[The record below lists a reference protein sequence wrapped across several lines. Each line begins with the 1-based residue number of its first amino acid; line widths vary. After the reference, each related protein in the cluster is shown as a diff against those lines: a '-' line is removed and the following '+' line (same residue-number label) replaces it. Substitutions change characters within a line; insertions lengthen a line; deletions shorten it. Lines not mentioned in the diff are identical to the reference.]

1 MVHKDLHIVW
11 LFRPWNE
18 EWVNQQ
24 QQQQHKICV
33 YFRILTWWYLAWS
46 IASTPSLCQKWW
58 SLTPCGQSVDV
69 LLARHACA
77 AERNYIN
84 YVSLEFRM
92 EVTYNNKPLSAGV
105 RNSVLSK
112 CHCHTQSHTLYVF
125 FSNFRSQC
133 VFSSIIIQ
141 IQNSTLHITDN
152 NSTQD
157 RLLMRRALHYEALN
171 KCVCVCDVPLAPVK
185 FVCPWENC
193 AVLREC
199 VCVCVS
205 ATSAI
210 SKKLIWFIQ
219 EMIQHNGT
227 YNLF

>member
-1 MVHKDLHIVW
+1 MDKVSTFYLQDTRALRRGIILITCH
-11 LFRPWNE
+11 WNS
-18 EWVNQQ
+18 EWKWHTIISPYRLGWGTQ
-24 QQQQHKICV
+24 
-33 YFRILTWWYLAWS
+33 YFPNAIATHNLT
-46 IASTPSLCQKWW
+46 LCM
-58 SLTPCGQSVDV
+58 
-69 LLARHACA
+69 
-77 AERNYIN
+77 
-84 YVSLEFRM
+84 F
-92 EVTYNNKPLSAGV
+92 
-105 RNSVLSK
+105 
-112 CHCHTQSHTLYVF
+112 F